1 MTDQSRYPEGAYLSV
16 RSLPDGWRAVMA
28 VRGSVIAHRTFSTR
42 REAFDFVREAEQ
54 TTGLPSL
61 VERVA

>member
-1 MTDQSRYPEGAYLSV
+1 MADQSRYPEGAYLSV
-16 RSLPDGWRAVMA
+16 RSLHDGWRAVMA
-28 VRGSVIAHRTFSTR
+28 VRGSVIAHRTFPTR
-42 REAFDFVREAEQ
+42 QEAFAFLLDAEQ